1 MEIIIQKSQE
11 KLEAILKNCLFQYEK
26 ITLVGSVATETS
38 LETSDVDFVTYI
50 HNYNYEDIVK
60 ILENH
65 LEFRG
70 ERIATATTTRLL
82 FCTKIDNHH
91 IDLNIMTEDDYH
103 SIIKGMYTMKRQ
115 LSPEQKQEI
124 VRQKFLLKNSGNK
137 NDYEIYKNSFYQKY
151 CPEFIW
157 QSDLDIVNNIKDQ
170 YIKENKE
177 LPAWIIHKI
186 STIK

>member
-1 MEIIIQKSQE
+1 
-11 KLEAILKNCLFQYEK
+11 
-26 ITLVGSVATETS
+26 
-38 LETSDVDFVTYI
+38 
-50 HNYNYEDIVK
+50 
-60 ILENH
+60 
-65 LEFRG
+65 
-70 ERIATATTTRLL
+70 
-82 FCTKIDNHH
+82 
-91 IDLNIMTEDDYH
+91 MTEDDYH

-124 VRQKFLLKNSGNK
+124 IRQKFLLKNSGNK